1 MILAIWANIEKKYK
15 FFHATIIII
24 LILFSK
30 TLWDGEKKLKRKIRR
45 SPKEEIYLSIKKKG
59 TNRLNFPFKYFA
71 WTRTQFL

>member
-1 MILAIWANIEKKYK
+1 MILAISANIEKKYK

-45 SPKEEIYLSIKKKG
+45 SPKEEIYLSIKKKKK
-59 TNRLNFPFKYFA
+59 RYESFKFSI
-71 WTRTQFL
+71 